1 MNKHRNRFGGRRL
14 HLFSL
19 IAIIVVVG
27 LIAGV
32 VNIVFKQNP
41 SKSAFAG
48 NYSAQ
53 EVIQAVNE
61 ERAKQNLPTLKVD
74 QKLMEASKNKVDDMI
89 ANNYFAH
96 ISPIDGKKWST
107 FIRGSGYDYVEAGEN
122 LANGFDN
129 VPDLVTAWM
138 NSPTHRD
145 NILNPDV
152 DETGLAVKSGFL
164 DGYPTI
170 FVAQAFGKRDV
181 VVSKPEKSDGQP
193 GNSNSPPANQP
204 AKNVD
209 QNTTA
214 PNTVV
219 KKNPQQTENTQVKKE
234 IKIDK
239 SKKVGELIKLENE
252 LNLSTENIF

>member
-1 MNKHRNRFGGRRL
+1 MEKNRNRYGDRRL
-14 HLFSL
+14 HVFSL
-19 IAIIVVVG
+19 VAVIVVVA
-27 LIAGV
+27 LIVGV
-32 VNIVFKQNP
+32 VSIIFKQNP

-53 EVIQAVNE
+53 DVIVAVNE
-61 ERAKQNLPTLKVD
+61 ERIKKNLPTLEVN

-89 ANNYFAH
+89 TNNYFAH

-107 FIRGSGYDYVEAGEN
+107 FIRNSGYDYVEAGEN

-170 FVAQAFGKRDV
+170 FVAQSFGKRDV
-181 VVSKPEKSDGQP
+181 AAAKPTKSEGQP
-193 GNSNSPPANQP
+193 GASNAPPTRIP
-204 AKNVD
+204 AKNID
-209 QNTTA
+209 QSTSKPQNT
-214 PNTVV
+214 PEV
-219 KKNPQQTENTQVKKE
+219 KKNDQSNQNQNNQL
-234 IKIDK
+234 KIDK
-239 SKKVGELIKLENE
+239 TKKLGDLIEFENN
-252 LNLSTENIF
+252 LNLTVQKVF